1 MTRTWYLPPFEKELT
16 GSACEHA
23 NCNMA
28 AAAMAAQQVS
38 LGAIQTGPD
47 ELRTLSGTAWE
58 CVDNDKTND
67 GTNIED
73 AVTALARK
81 GVTLTTFDA
90 TDGKHLGDLLAY
102 LKKGRFAIV
111 HGDYDQVPTKL
122 RGDKDFFGLHSVYFQ
137 EYRASVPL
145 YNGTKGPGIRV
156 GDPLNDGRAPGVP
169 LSYIWWPTAVA
180 QAYAEKFPG
189 TGLTFGIIDLRTLK
203 ARVPVANIRAKATTS
218 STIIGRL
225 KPADKALVWGAVQ
238 IGGAVGANRRWYRV
252 WVPSLAKI
260 GFMHS
265 SVVSASVDT
274 AL

>member
-1 MTRTWYLPPFEKELT
+1 MARTWYLPPFEKQLT
-16 GSACEHA
+16 GTACEHA

-38 LGAIQTGPD
+38 LGAINTGPD
-47 ELRTLSGTAWE
+47 ELRRLSGTAWE
-58 CVDNDKTND
+58 CVDDDKTND
-67 GTNIED
+67 GTNLED
-73 AVTALARK
+73 AATALARK

-90 TDGKHLGDLLAY
+90 TDGKRFSDLLAY
-102 LKKGRFAIV
+102 LKKGRFAVV
-111 HGDYDQVPTKL
+111 HGDYDQVPAAL
-122 RGDKDFFGLHSVYFQ
+122 RGDKAFFGTHSVYYQ

-145 YNGTKGPGIRV
+145 YNGTKGAAVRV
-156 GDPLNDGRAPGVP
+156 GDSLNDGRRAGVP
-169 LSYIWWPTAVA
+169 NGYVWWPAAVA
-180 QAYAEKFPG
+180 QHYVEKFPG

-203 ARVPVANIRAKATTS
+203 ARVPVANIRAKAATS
-218 STIIGRL
+218 APIIGKL

-238 IGGAVGANRRWYRV
+238 IGEAVGANRRWYRV